1 MIKKLSVF
9 TCAVMALLLSAC
21 SQLSFP
27 GNSTGAGKTVSTNAE
42 QQENAKLNAL
52 KESALKLPSFTY
64 ETAMQTAT
72 AYFDQRQI
80 AFIVVKNS
88 QQTEH
93 IYVKNGKIIAVT
105 NNKQSYDLGKG
116 QLSNEAVAVGK
127 TAEKWLQKLSYN
139 AADRNISAVRTGDE
153 AKLNYLCIAK
163 VQQVAG
169 TKKVLR
175 TSANSAQSTSRLTA
189 SMRLNGNQFYQ
200 MDCVLSGDRVA
211 KLSLIAK

>member
-1 MIKKLSVF
+1 MMKNLSVL
-9 TCAVMALLLSAC
+9 TCAVMTLLLSAC

-27 GNSTGAGKTVSTNAE
+27 GNSTSAGKTVSTKAE

-64 ETAMQTAT
+64 ESAKQTAT
-72 AYFDQRQI
+72 AYFNQQQI
-80 AFIVVKNS
+80 VFIEVKNA
-88 QQTEH
+88 QQVED
-93 IYVKNGKIIAVT
+93 IYVKNGHVVAVT
-105 NNKQSYDLGKG
+105 DGQHSYDL
-116 QLSNEAVAVGK
+116 SNTKPSHEAVNAAK
-127 TAEKWLQKLSYN
+127 NAEKWLQKLSYN
-139 AADRNISAVRTGDE
+139 SADRNISVVRTGDE

-189 SMRLNGNQFYQ
+189 AMRLNGNQFYQ

>member
-1 MIKKLSVF
+1 MMKKVSMLASV
-9 TCAVMALLLSAC
+9 VMALLLSAC

-27 GNSTGAGKTVSTNAE
+27 GAPSEAKSVSDAQTK
-42 QQENAKLNAL
+42 ENAQLTAL
-52 KESALKLPSFTY
+52 RESALKLPMFTY
-64 ETAMQTAT
+64 ETGKQSAT
-72 AYFDQRQI
+72 AYFNQQQIVFIEIKDQ
-80 AFIVVKNS
+80 
-88 QQTEH
+88 QQKIEH
-93 IYVKNGKIIAVT
+93 IYLKNGRVATVV
-105 NNKQSYDLGKG
+105 NNKHIYDFSKGK
-116 QLSNEAVAVGK
+116 LNNEELAVEKA
-127 TAEKWLQKLSYN
+127 AEKWVQKLSYN
-139 AADRNISAVRTGDE
+139 SADRNISAVRTGDE

-200 MDCVLSGDRVA
+200 MDCVLAGDRVE